1 MHKKR
6 LLHYILAVAL
16 IVFSSALFTS
26 AQDEDPILIG
36 GIHPLT
42 GGLAGD
48 GIQMSNA
55 IQMAIA
61 EINEAGGVL
70 DGRMLEYLDADSTGS
85 AEVGQTEAERLIGE
99 GVSALIGTFQSAV
112 TANVATIAER
122 EQVPFMIDVAVADAI
137 LDQGFEYTFRIQ
149 PNATVMGEAGAQYV
163 YDIAQALDEEINTIV
178 YLHEGS
184 TDYGLSV
191 GNAFKAKA
199 EELGLEVLDTITYD
213 LSVTD
218 LTTEMTLINA
228 LAPDAVAVT
237 GYYNDGL
244 LAARNMEEVGLN
256 VKAVFGIAQGT
267 YDIPQFVEDEG
278 DLAECFFDSNYHWDA
293 SNELANEV
301 REKYEEEFGEPM
313 RTSAVLAYQVVY
325 VLADAIE
332 RAESSDPQAI
342 RDALAETEYAD
353 HILPYPGPIIFDET
367 GENINAVPVMM
378 QVQDGQIL
386 QVWPEDV
393 AESEPVICTSW
404 GG

>member
-1 MHKKR
+1 MSKYVFR
-6 LLHYILAVAL
+6 FGLVAALIALFAVA
-16 IVFSSALFTS
+16 ITG
-26 AQDEDPILIG
+26 AQDDDPVLIG

-42 GGLAGD
+42 GSLAGD
-48 GIQMSNA
+48 GINMDFA
-55 IQMAIA
+55 IQMAID

-70 DGRMLEYLDADSTGS
+70 DGRMLEYLPADSTGS

-122 EQVPFMIDVAVADAI
+122 EEVPLMIDVAVADSI
-137 LDQGFEYTFRIQ
+137 LDQGFQYTFRIQ
-149 PNATVMGEAGAQYV
+149 PNATVMGEAGARYV
-163 YDIAQALDEEINTIV
+163 AEIAEALDEEINTIV
-178 YLHEGS
+178 YLHEGT

-191 GNAFKAKA
+191 ANAFIPMA
-199 EELGLEVLDTITYD
+199 EELGIEVLDVITYD

-244 LAARNMEEVGLN
+244 LAARNMEEVGLD

-267 YDIPQFVEDEG
+267 YDQPQFVLDEG

-293 SNELANEV
+293 SNEEALEI
-301 REKYEEEFGEPM
+301 REKFEEEFEEPM
-313 RTSAVLAYQVVY
+313 RAGAVLSYQAVY
-325 VLADAIE
+325 VIADAIE
-332 RAESSDPQAI
+332 RAGSADPTAI
-342 RDALAETEYAD
+342 RDALAETEYED
-353 HILPYPGPIIFDET
+353 HILPFTAPIVFDET
-367 GENINAVPVMM
+367 GENINSVPVMM
-378 QVQDGQIL
+378 QVQDGAIL

-393 AESEPVICTSW
+393 AEGEPIMCTSW